1 LIFHVFPHLIQFL
14 GGLPFPAWV
23 LILIIAICNLI
34 IGGVLYFVMKK
45 VIVDSPIENVSSYT
59 PAQLDDE
66 VN

>member
-1 LIFHVFPHLIQFL
+1 MSCFLLQIL

-23 LILIIAICNLI
+23 LILIIAICNLL